1 MLSFNY
7 NKFHIF
13 AKNYLMKKLITLII
27 SIAIIFQ
34 SCENDNLKEEIT
46 QNDKE
51 NYIELEL
58 EQLAKVST
66 SDSLENLSKEF
77 ISKNKK
83 ITTEEKA
90 RFHSQLGVLYYRLSD
105 LQKADTNFYISQ
117 NAYAAIGDSSRFN
130 HLKMNRAA
138 MNEMMGNLDKAVSI
152 YMEVIEFFK
161 IKQDS
166 LQLANSYS
174 NLGVAYE
181 AAEDAPKSIEYH
193 KKALALR
200 RAKNDTINIGYSLN
214 NLGVVFTEILDN
226 KDSALFYYLKA
237 DDIFKNTAAVWE
249 SATVSSNIGHIYIDF
264 EEYEKARNYFEYSYK
279 IYDSI
284 NLLQGKAEMLRS
296 FGQLDFAEG
305 NDERAID
312 YLQQSLKI
320 NEETDNL
327 KEVLEIKKILAQ
339 VYISRSDFSKAVAI
353 NEDINV
359 LSDSILNIDKLKAIA
374 DVETKYEVKEKDKT
388 IQLLKLK
395 EELRDRQINM
405 QILLIVSL
413 FLLVALLLVIYFY
426 KNKQNKMK
434 QQQLRLELQ
443 NYILRIDELKSE
455 MKDKSDS
462 NKFDELEIAEY
473 NLSEREKDVLE
484 MIAAGYKNSEIAD
497 KLFVSQN
504 TVKTHIKNIYI
515 KLDVKN
521 RIEALKR
528 VQIIN

>member
-1 MLSFNY
+1 MLICNCD
-7 NKFHIF
+7 KFHIF
-13 AKNYLMKKLITLII
+13 TKIYLMKKLITLII

-34 SCENDNLKEEIT
+34 ACENENSKEENI

-51 NYIELEL
+51 NYIEFEL

-66 SDSLENLSKEF
+66 SDSLESLSNEF
-77 ISKNKK
+77 LSINKK

-105 LQKADTNFYISQ
+105 LQKADTNFHISQ
-117 NAYAAIGDSSRFN
+117 IAYAIIGDSSRFN

-138 MNEMMGNLDKAVSI
+138 MNEMMGNFDRAVNI

-161 IKQDS
+161 RKQDS

-214 NLGVVFTEILDN
+214 NIGVVFTEILDN
-226 KDSALFYYLKA
+226 KDSAIFYYLQA
-237 DDIFKNTAAVWE
+237 NDIFKNTPALWE
-249 SATVSSNIGHIYIDF
+249 SATVSSNIGHIYVDF
-264 EEYEKARNYFEYSYK
+264 EEYEKARNYFEYSFK

-284 NLLQGKAEMLRS
+284 NLLQGEAEMLRS

-305 NDERAID
+305 NDESAID
-312 YLQQSLKI
+312 YLQRSLKL
-320 NEETDNL
+320 NEDAGNL

-339 VYISRSDFSKAVAI
+339 VYISRSNYIKAVEI
-353 NEDINV
+353 NEDIAV

-388 IQLLKLK
+388 IQLLKLQD
-395 EELRDRQINM
+395 ELRERQTNI

-413 FLLVALLLVIYFY
+413 FLLVTLLVVVYSY
-426 KNKQNKMK
+426 KSKQNKMK
-434 QQQLRLELQ
+434 QEQLRLELQ
-443 NYILRIDELKSE
+443 NYILIVDELQLEKE
-455 MKDKSDS
+455 NNSDS
-462 NKFDELEIAEY
+462 TKFEEAKIAEY
-473 NLSEREKDVLE
+473 NLSEREKDVLQ

-528 VQIIN
+528 VQIIS